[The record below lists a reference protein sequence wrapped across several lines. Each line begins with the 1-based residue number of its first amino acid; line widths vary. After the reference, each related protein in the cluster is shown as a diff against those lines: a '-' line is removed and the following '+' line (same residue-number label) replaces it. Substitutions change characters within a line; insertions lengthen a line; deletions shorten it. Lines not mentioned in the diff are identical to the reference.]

1 LACVLIVAGSGLAPA
16 AVQTSAPIVPAPA
29 AVDQTPKQAAL
40 RLAAI
45 LYAEESQVAI
55 AERMA
60 DTEIASVFR
69 RDPNFQE
76 IEAEFPG
83 FTDAVLKEMKPA
95 LVRFTRQS
103 IPSYHDRIATL
114 IASRL
119 TVAEIVDLTKFYQTP
134 TGQKLVKG
142 MQANV
147 TTQAMIGE
155 IVKDP
160 DAPTSY
166 SAIAEDHKAAT
177 DATKKLIDSSDTP
190 ALMEFAKKPYFTKVA
205 ALGPAMRKLE
215 QDFSNE
221 PAPEFDAEVEAIVNA
236 TFARFEAMNKR

>member
-1 LACVLIVAGSGLAPA
+1 M
-16 AVQTSAPIVPAPA
+16 QTSAPIVPAPEA
-29 AVDQTPKQAAL
+29 GDQTAKNAAL

-45 LYAEESQVAI
+45 LYSEESQVAI
-55 AERMA
+55 AERIA
-60 DTEIASVFR
+60 DTEITSVFR

-76 IEAEFPG
+76 IEADFPG
-83 FTDAVLKEMKPA
+83 FTEAVLKEMKPA
-95 LVRFTRQS
+95 LVRFTKQS

-119 TVAEIVDLTKFYQTP
+119 TAAEIIDLTKFYQTP

-155 IVKDP
+155 IVKNP

-166 SAIAEDHKAAT
+166 SAVSEDHKAAT
-177 DATKKLIDSSDTP
+177 EATKKLIDSSDAP
-190 ALMEFAKKPYFTKVA
+190 ALMEFGRKPYFTKVA
-205 ALGPAMRKLE
+205 ALGPAMCKVE

-236 TFARFEAMNKR
+236 TFARFEAKKKR